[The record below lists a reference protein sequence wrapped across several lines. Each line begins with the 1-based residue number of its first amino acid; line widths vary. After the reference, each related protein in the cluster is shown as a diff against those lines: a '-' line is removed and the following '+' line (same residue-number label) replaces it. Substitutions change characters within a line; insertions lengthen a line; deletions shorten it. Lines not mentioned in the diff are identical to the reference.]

1 MKQTDLKQLIKEAI
15 LEALLEFTQGGVA
28 TVDEEFKEDDK
39 NSGGGDTDS
48 PTEGEGGS
56 GNDSIP
62 DNGGNDTIPGR
73 PGPVLG
79 PVGFSLQ

>member
-1 MKQTDLKQLIKEAI
+1 MKTTLKHIIKEAI

-39 NSGGGDTDS
+39 NTGGGDVDNPSDGGGTD
-48 PTEGEGGS
+48 T
-56 GNDSIP
+56 IP

-73 PGPVLG
+73 PGPLIG
-79 PVGFSLQ
+79 PVGFSLR

>member
-1 MKQTDLKQLIKEAI
+1 MKTTLKQLIKEAI

-48 PTEGEGGS
+48 PTEGGG
-56 GNDSIP
+56 GTDSIP

-79 PVGFSLQ
+79 PVGFSLR

>member
-15 LEALLEFTQGGVA
+15 LEALLEFTQGGVS
-28 TVDEEFKEDDK
+28 TVDEGFKEDDK
-39 NSGGGDTDS
+39 NSGGGDVDS
-48 PTEGEGGS
+48 PTEGEGEGGS

-73 PGPVLG
+73 PGPFIGPLG
-79 PVGFSLQ
+79 F